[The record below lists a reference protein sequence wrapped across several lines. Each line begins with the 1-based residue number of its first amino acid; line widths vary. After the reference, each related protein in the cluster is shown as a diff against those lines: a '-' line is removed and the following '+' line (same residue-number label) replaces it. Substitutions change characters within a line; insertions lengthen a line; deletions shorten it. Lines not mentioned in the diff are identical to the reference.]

1 MSDNTVIDGSF
12 VVKCPF
18 CSGNVAEGYA
28 HCPHCGASLAQTVQP
43 AATPPAY
50 SVPPP
55 PIAMPAEKKKITPTS
70 VIVIGILLIISGAT
84 SLLSTTCILFVPAS
98 IEIMEMS
105 FIPLWLQFVIT
116 YLGVIVTIV
125 SGIAIL
131 KGYNWGRWLSRDFSA
146 PSDGCAGCIA
156 SPMKLYSISKP
167 AGPHRSR
174 RFSCSARQRI
184 NISLQRSPLND
195 GQ

>member
-18 CSGNVAEGYA
+18 CGGNVAEGYA

-43 AATPPAY
+43 VQPAATPPAY

-55 PIAMPAEKKKITPTS
+55 PIAMLAEKKKITPTS
-70 VIVIGILLIISGAT
+70 VMVIGILLIISGGL

-98 IEIMEMS
+98 IDIMELS
-105 FIPLWLQFVIT
+105 PIPLWLQLVIT

-131 KGYNWGRWLSRDFSA
+131 KGFKLGTLAVRDFWRSRMGVR
-146 PSDGCAGCIA
+146 DHRIA
-156 SPMKLYSISKP
+156 DEVILDTQP
-167 AGPHRSR
+167 AGPHRRGDFPVPPGSE
-174 RFSCSARQRI
+174 
-184 NISLQRSPLND
+184 
-195 GQ
+195 

>member
-18 CSGNVAEGYA
+18 CGGNVAEGYA

-43 AATPPAY
+43 AAIPPAY

-70 VIVIGILLIISGAT
+70 VMVIGILLIISGAT
-84 SLLSTTCILFVPAS
+84 SLLSTTCIMFVPAS
-98 IEIMEMS
+98 IEIMELS

-131 KGYNWGRWLSRDFSA
+131 KGFNWGRWLYVTFGA
-146 PSDGCAGCIA
+146 LGWVYGIIA
-156 SPMKLYSISKP
+156 SPIKLYSIPSLLVLIAAAIFLFRPAANQYFTSAKP
-167 AGPHRSR
+167 V
-174 RFSCSARQRI
+174 
-184 NISLQRSPLND
+184 ND